1 MILEEKHETSLTN
14 QIVLEQEQ
22 LSETNRN
29 QIKQLEAEIELLESE
44 TNKIISENTQQAKDD
59 AAGERA
65 TLKLGRLTRV
75 RVRRVR
81 GRKDA
86 AQRAQVQLGQRH

>member
-1 MILEEKHETSLTN
+1 MEEKHETSLTN

-29 QIKQLEAEIELLESE
+29 SIKQLEAEIQLLESQN
-44 TNKIISENTQQAKDD
+44 TQLISENTQNSKDE

-65 TLKLGRLTRV
+65 TLKLRKSFYRLTERI
-75 RVRRVR
+75 
-81 GRKDA
+81 
-86 AQRAQVQLGQRH
+86 